1 MPMPM
6 SWWLRF
12 VSRIRNTGRRRPRI
26 RDTGFGTKGR
36 WNSPLSMPHP
46 RSLRVVAS
54 SRRES
59 CSLSSSRALSRSLRH
74 VCAYSCDVW
83 ILTSFWT
90 SDEPRI
96 LPHPPHTLQT
106 RLVGK
111 RTVGRCRQCVDG
123 RRRAGRRSTVVRV
136 PTVVRHGTTCDDGT
150 KSVVVDDSVVGIVVT
165 LATETRKSASTKQR
179 LDVCGS
185 WGRVGRTRRK
195 TL

>member
-59 CSLSSSRALSRSLRH
+59 CSLSSNRALSRSLRH

-96 LPHPPHTLQT
+96 LPPTPDS
-106 RLVGK
+106 VGWK
-111 RTVGRCRQCVDG
+111 KDCRPVSAVCRRT
-123 RRRAGRRSTVVRV
+123 AARRSTVDWSK
-136 PTVVRHGTTCDDGT
+136 PTVVRHGTTRDDGT

-185 WGRVGRTRRK
+185 WGRVG
-195 TL
+195 